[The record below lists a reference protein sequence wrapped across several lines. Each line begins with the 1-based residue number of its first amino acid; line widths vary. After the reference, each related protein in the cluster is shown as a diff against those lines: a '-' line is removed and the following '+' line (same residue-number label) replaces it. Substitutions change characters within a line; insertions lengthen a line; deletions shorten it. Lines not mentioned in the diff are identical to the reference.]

1 MSGNKLRPANP
12 LAAAGICF
20 SLRRRG
26 RLAPMPYSPQCNL
39 DDHPADD
46 ADAASS
52 RSRSAAVQEGRRMH
66 EGNRML
72 EGEVASD
79 RPTREDEFITLL
91 THHKHQLFNLIF
103 CMVQS
108 LPDTEDVFQQTTMAL
123 WNKFDDFQLGTD
135 FAAWASRVARY
146 RALNFI
152 RSKRRER
159 VLFSEGLIAQ
169 LAECRF
175 DSAELQD
182 ARLRALAA
190 CREKLSQADQM
201 LLSVCYGREGTI
213 RESAKL
219 IGRPVG
225 SVYDSLSRI
234 RAALYDCIGRTLSRE
249 GHL

>member
-1 MSGNKLRPANP
+1 MSQ
-12 LAAAGICF
+12 
-20 SLRRRG
+20 SD
-26 RLAPMPYSPQCNL
+26 MSQ
-39 DDHPADD
+39 
-46 ADAASS
+46 
-52 RSRSAAVQEGRRMH
+52 SAVAKESRRMH
-66 EGNRML
+66 DADRLQEGD
-72 EGEVASD
+72 VASG
-79 RPTREDEFITLL
+79 RPSREEEFISLL

-135 FAAWASRVARY
+135 FGAWASRVARY

-201 LLSVCYGREGTI
+201 LLAACYGREGTI
-213 RESAKL
+213 REAAKI

-225 SVYDSLSRI
+225 AVYDSLSRI
-234 RAALYDCIGRTLSRE
+234 RGALYDCIGRTLSRE
-249 GHL
+249 GYL